1 MASKI
6 ASDMN
11 GAPRYGE
18 RARNQTAQSRGDQA
32 AYAQAFAEFT
42 RGRGEWKT
50 GRNGNGTATGAETG
64 TNTGTTGTGAGTG
77 GGDKGEKQGH
87 LWSASLTSVSF
98 PSRVFYVPNTHNPP
112 RHVTRTKN

>member
-1 MASKI
+1 MIGAETIQDAKGVFKNLFRARLGTTIVREQSKWI
-6 ASDMN
+6 RTRIEQAASDMN

-50 GRNGNGTATGAETG
+50 GRNGNGNG
-64 TNTGTTGTGAGTG
+64 NG
-77 GGDKGEKQGH
+77 GRNGNEHRNDRNGSGN
-87 LWSASLTSVSF
+87 
-98 PSRVFYVPNTHNPP
+98 R
-112 RHVTRTKN
+112 RRG

>member
-1 MASKI
+1 MIGAETIQDAKGVFKNLFRARLGTTIVREQSKWI
-6 ASDMN
+6 RTRIEQAASDMN

-50 GRNGNGTATGAETG
+50 GRNGNGDRNRNGNG
-64 TNTGTTGTGAGTG
+64 SGSGNGRRG
-77 GGDKGEKQGH
+77 
-87 LWSASLTSVSF
+87 
-98 PSRVFYVPNTHNPP
+98 
-112 RHVTRTKN
+112 